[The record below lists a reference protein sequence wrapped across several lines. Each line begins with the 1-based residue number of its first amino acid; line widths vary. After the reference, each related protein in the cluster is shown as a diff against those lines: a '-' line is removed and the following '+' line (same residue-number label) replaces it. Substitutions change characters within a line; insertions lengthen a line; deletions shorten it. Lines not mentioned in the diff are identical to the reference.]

1 MLFKLLQNDP
11 KPDQSANIQFTIK
24 VGQCKKKVVFFE
36 TFY

>member
-1 MLFKLLQNDP
+1 MLLNLVQYDP
-11 KPDQSANIQFTIK
+11 KPDQAANIQFTIK